1 MARSQESVPETG
13 RSHFPDLGGRR
24 HLVGASWSGRV
35 GDNAGALR
43 PGSQVVQT
51 TRQGLDQEGARVTT
65 SGGQETGRIETFSD
79 GVFAI
84 AITLLIIEIGVPH
97 VEEAGSLSGKLV
109 ELWPS
114 YLGYAMSFV
123 VIGTVWA
130 NHHNR
135 FRLISRSD
143 HILLFLN
150 VLFLM
155 CVAFLPFPTALL
167 AEYIRE
173 EEHRITA
180 VAVYSGTLAV
190 TAVFFTLLWLY
201 AATNYRLVDRSID
214 PSLLR
219 AMTRRYVLGM
229 LLYALAFALAF
240 VSPVASLAL
249 IVILALLFVL
259 PEPEGQRGTRRRSL
273 RG

>member
-1 MARSQESVPETG
+1 M
-13 RSHFPDLGGRR
+13 
-24 HLVGASWSGRV
+24 
-35 GDNAGALR
+35 
-43 PGSQVVQT
+43 
-51 TRQGLDQEGARVTT
+51 TT
-65 SGGQETGRIETFSD
+65 SGGHDSDTGRIETFSD

-97 VEEAGSLSGKLV
+97 VEGAESLFERLV
-109 ELWPS
+109 HLWPS
-114 YLGYAMSFV
+114 YLGYAISFI

-143 HILLFLN
+143 HVLLFLN
-150 VLFLM
+150 VVFLM

-180 VAVYSGTLAV
+180 VAVYTGTLAV

-201 AATNYRLVDRSID
+201 AAGNYRLVDRSLD
-214 PSLLR
+214 PYLLR

-229 LLYALAFALAF
+229 LLYMLAFALAF
-240 VSPVASLAL
+240 VSPAASLAL
-249 IVILALLFVL
+249 IVILALIFVL
-259 PEPEGQRGTRRRSL
+259 PEPEGRRGTRRRPI